1 MTLNANKEKIEEIIN
16 KISLIE
22 VDYSGPIKKCL
33 NDVEKLIDLKTELNI
48 IKSNSRFLNN
58 PSLSSLHKEKKKLL
72 VRKDFSDRK
81 WIDPQKILM
90 AITPGFF
97 LICLA
102 VGFPTFFAK
111 SCVSFITP
119 KVPP

>member
-1 MTLNANKEKIEEIIN
+1 MTLNANKEKIEEIIK

-58 PSLSSLHKEKKKLL
+58 PSLSWLHKEKKKLL

-102 VGFPTFFAK
+102 APPVVLGILTFLYL
-111 SCVSFITP
+111 I
-119 KVPP
+119 